1 MSFLLIHPIIH
12 PHILFTSRAVN
23 MPHSSSS
30 SSSSSI
36 SSSSSSR
43 SSSTS
48 SSSSSSSWD
57 EGKSVSF
64 SFSKSHSNHL
74 AKWVVTGIA
83 NQKIKEARES
93 FKPKLKNKEGIF
105 TNPTLD
111 DDVYTELKSIKRSSA
126 SKANIDPLE
135 KEYHKLCFKILDLAK
150 PLLFL
155 AKRRK
160 SRRKSKKDAQAIKAA
175 LRLWTTLYRDV
186 LATRRRNIL
195 AQVYPRFM
203 GLLEDASLFKGGDL
217 LFGPKFVNKLVG
229 HAQAQN
235 TLKQIRPP
243 PATNQHSARRSN
255 DNRHSDK
262 RQQDRRQ
269 HRGNYDGSINNSEY
283 ETIFLTFHKSCG
295 GCTTRHID
303 AWQNNLHSPT
313 QRNVC
318 RAILFLFLRTMSL
331 SFCTD
336 FVSLPITT
344 IFYLQ

>member
-1 MSFLLIHPIIH
+1 MKHTILLLLLTTLAH
-12 PHILFTSRAVN
+12 
-23 MPHSSSS
+23 
-30 SSSSSI
+30 
-36 SSSSSSR
+36 
-43 SSSTS
+43 
-48 SSSSSSSWD
+48 
-57 EGKSVSF
+57 F
-64 SFSKSHSNHL
+64 SFAQTGYKISTYQTTNRVFSNL
-74 AKWVVTGIA
+74 LLS
-83 NQKIKEARES
+83 NARIEE
-93 FKPKLKNKEGIF
+93 NDTMNE
-105 TNPTLD
+105 
-111 DDVYTELKSIKRSSA
+111 E
-126 SKANIDPLE
+126 
-135 KEYHKLCFKILDLAK
+135 ILDLAK